1 MKRKLLSILLTLAM
15 MLTLLPATAMAEGNE
30 NVAKIGDIGYETLE
44 AAIKEAADNATIT
57 LERSVEVSSAIFIEK
72 TLTID
77 LNGCNITGKN
87 GDAGCRVFQVIGGGN
102 LTLTGTGTISTAVK
116 NDTDFSEESSVIRV
130 GDNTADKDA
139 ELTIDSGVQ
148 VSAPAS
154 YGITVFGKNRIE
166 KLTVKGKVL
175 ATAGAAAVSGNGSSG
190 LCATEISIED
200 NAVVSAT
207 GDVAIYHPQDG
218 KLTVK
223 NATVRGT
230 SGIECK
236 SGNTTIDVQNAVVTA
251 TAEKSHEKN
260 NNGTSTKGYAIAV
273 VDNAAYKGGATVTVS
288 GGRYTG
294 PVAVVKDD
302 EDVANPGSITITGGT
317 FSSDPSDYTAEGF
330 EAVVDSN
337 GTYTVQS
344 HKDASVAMIDGTYY
358 KTLAEAIAAVKSNET
373 LTLLKDVSD
382 AGDITLPAGATLDG
396 KNHKV
401 TGASAVR
408 VNAAGGTV
416 QNVMFESIHN
426 ESNRQSAIYAAG
438 LTDTLTVTGCTFDN
452 VDWDALQIT
461 PKTTATIDIKNN
473 IFKHTDESST
483 QQRYIHIEGKPVV
496 IPTDTDTVKMII
508 TDNQFFKTR
517 NTAERV
523 ASIAPFYFK
532 TAEGSNLSGNY
543 VEDISTIVTDYGVA
557 LNEYYPMRSKA
568 DVDIDDLT
576 MPDYVANN
584 GQYKGNE
591 VKYLTMTEAI
601 ADAKKTV
608 AAGKDAKIKLLNDV
622 TENVDLSG
630 FTGSKSVTFDLN
642 EKTLTG
648 DITANN
654 ETVVTK
660 IVDSNINSK
669 VIGAITNKG
678 AAELIIST
686 AGTVTGAVTKAG
698 SGNIVISSGTYS
710 QKPDESF
717 IKTYYIAKQ
726 TDGGQWKVGKM
737 DDADA
742 VANGYAV
749 RCSTAS
755 KPIYYKTFAEAAAAD
770 NLSIVL
776 LKDVN
781 EVNATTQSNN
791 KYINFTVGL
800 NGHKFSGEL
809 TSTNIGVIVDGKNE
823 DGSAAVFS
831 KLTVPAGKPISVVN
845 KAIVTLKN
853 AEGIENINVG
863 HLKNEDSAKLTI
875 TGGTYT
881 GTIAV
886 NNGAALIITG
896 GTFSQDPSAYVPAG
910 YKVEQNANGIYTVRS
925 ANTGGSGGGGGGS
938 TGAPASGTT
947 QKETKPD
954 GTVTETTID
963 KDGTKTVKATDPN
976 GSVGTTTTKKDA
988 NGNPE
993 VNADV
998 KISEKAIEDAKKK
1011 DEPVRAPIEVEAGKD
1026 SNSAPTVKIEL
1037 PKNAGETE
1045 VLVPVSN
1052 ANSGT
1057 VAVLVH
1063 PDGTEEIIKDSVPV
1077 KDGIQFG
1084 LNGSATV
1091 KILDNSKDFIDTV
1104 NHWSKDD
1111 VNFVVS
1117 RELFNGVGGNL
1128 FGVSGEMTR
1137 GMVNTVLA
1145 RLAGVDTNGGVN
1157 WYDKGNEWAM
1167 KNSISDGTN
1176 PMTAVTREQLATLL
1190 WRFAGAPV
1198 VDGALGFSDADE
1210 VSDYAQVAVLWA
1222 TQNSIISG
1230 VGNNRVAPAASAE
1243 RAQVAAMLARYLKN
1257 IA

>member
-30 NVAKIGDIGYETLE
+30 TVAKIGDVGYETLE
-44 AAIKEAADNATIT
+44 AAIKDAADNATIT
-57 LERSVEVSSAIFIEK
+57 LERSIEVSSAISIGK

-77 LNGCNITGKN
+77 LNGFDITGKN
-87 GDAGCRVFQVIGGGN
+87 GEAGCRVFQVIGGGN
-102 LTLTGTGTISTAVK
+102 LTLTGNGKISTAEK
-116 NDTDFSEESSVIRV
+116 NDTDFTDSSSVIRV

-139 ELTIDSGVQ
+139 ELTVDSGVQ
-148 VSAPAS
+148 VCAPAS
-154 YGITVFGKNRIE
+154 YGIAVFGKNRTE

-190 LCATEISIED
+190 FCATEISIED
-200 NAVVSAT
+200 NAVISST

-223 NATVRGT
+223 NATVKGT

-236 SGNTTIDVQNAVVTA
+236 SGNTTIDVQNAVVEAT
-251 TAEKSHEKN
+251 TAEKSHQKN
-260 NNGTSTKGYAIAV
+260 SNGTSTKGYAIAV

-294 PVAVVKDD
+294 SVAVVKDD

-317 FSSDPSDYTAEGF
+317 FS
-330 EAVVDSN
+330 
-337 GTYTVQS
+337 
-344 HKDASVAMIDGTYY
+344 
-358 KTLAEAIAAVKSNET
+358 
-373 LTLLKDVSD
+373 
-382 AGDITLPAGATLDG
+382 
-396 KNHKV
+396 
-401 TGASAVR
+401 
-408 VNAAGGTV
+408 
-416 QNVMFESIHN
+416 
-426 ESNRQSAIYAAG
+426 
-438 LTDTLTVTGCTFDN
+438 
-452 VDWDALQIT
+452 
-461 PKTTATIDIKNN
+461 
-473 IFKHTDESST
+473 
-483 QQRYIHIEGKPVV
+483 
-496 IPTDTDTVKMII
+496 
-508 TDNQFFKTR
+508 
-517 NTAERV
+517 
-523 ASIAPFYFK
+523 
-532 TAEGSNLSGNY
+532 
-543 VEDISTIVTDYGVA
+543 
-557 LNEYYPMRSKA
+557 
-568 DVDIDDLT
+568 
-576 MPDYVANN
+576 
-584 GQYKGNE
+584 
-591 VKYLTMTEAI
+591 
-601 ADAKKTV
+601 
-608 AAGKDAKIKLLNDV
+608 
-622 TENVDLSG
+622 
-630 FTGSKSVTFDLN
+630 
-642 EKTLTG
+642 
-648 DITANN
+648 
-654 ETVVTK
+654 
-660 IVDSNINSK
+660 
-669 VIGAITNKG
+669 
-678 AAELIIST
+678 
-686 AGTVTGAVTKAG
+686 
-698 SGNIVISSGTYS
+698 
-710 QKPDESF
+710 
-717 IKTYYIAKQ
+717 
-726 TDGGQWKVGKM
+726 
-737 DDADA
+737 
-742 VANGYAV
+742 
-749 RCSTAS
+749 
-755 KPIYYKTFAEAAAAD
+755 
-770 NLSIVL
+770 
-776 LKDVN
+776 
-781 EVNATTQSNN
+781 
-791 KYINFTVGL
+791 
-800 NGHKFSGEL
+800 
-809 TSTNIGVIVDGKNE
+809 
-823 DGSAAVFS
+823 
-831 KLTVPAGKPISVVN
+831 
-845 KAIVTLKN
+845 
-853 AEGIENINVG
+853 
-863 HLKNEDSAKLTI
+863 
-875 TGGTYT
+875 
-881 GTIAV
+881 
-886 NNGAALIITG
+886 
-896 GTFSQDPSAYVPAG
+896 QDPSAYVPAG
-910 YKVEQNANGIYTVRS
+910 YKVGQNANGIYTVRS

-947 QKETKPD
+947 QKETKPE

-1077 KDGIQFG
+1077 EEGIQFG